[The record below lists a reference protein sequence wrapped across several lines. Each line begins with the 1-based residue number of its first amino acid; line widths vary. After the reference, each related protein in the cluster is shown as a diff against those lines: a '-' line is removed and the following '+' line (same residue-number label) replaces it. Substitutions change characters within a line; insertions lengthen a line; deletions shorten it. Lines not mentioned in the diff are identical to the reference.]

1 MKIVIETTLKN
12 DTNKEQD
19 VFSAILDMDEL
30 AVIVKN
36 HGLEGGNVALEG
48 FVKKYVTQFK
58 EKFGKYVN
66 K

>member
-12 DTNKEQD
+12 DTNKEAET
-19 VFSAILDMDEL
+19 FSAIMDMEQL
-30 AVIVKN
+30 ATIVKN
-36 HGLEGGNVALEG
+36 SGLEAGNTALDG
-48 FVKKYVTQFK
+48 FMKKYVQQLK

>member
-1 MKIVIETTLKN
+1 MKIVIETSLKN
-12 DTNKEQD
+12 DTNKETD
-19 VFSAILDMDEL
+19 TFSAILDMDEL

-36 HGLEGGNVALEG
+36 HGLDGGNKALDG
-48 FVKKYVTQFK
+48 FVQKYTAQLK

>member
-1 MKIVIETTLKN
+1 MKIVIETALKN
-12 DTNKEQD
+12 DTNKETD
-19 VFSAILDMDEL
+19 TFSAFLDMEEL

-36 HGLEGGNVALEG
+36 HGLEAGNMALDG
-48 FVKKYVTQFK
+48 FIKKYITQLK

>member
-12 DTNKEQD
+12 DTNKEAET
-19 VFSAILDMDEL
+19 FSAILDMEEL
-30 AVIVKN
+30 AVLVKN
-36 HGLEGGNVALEG
+36 HGLEGGNKALEG
-48 FVKKYVTQFK
+48 FVAKYVGQLK